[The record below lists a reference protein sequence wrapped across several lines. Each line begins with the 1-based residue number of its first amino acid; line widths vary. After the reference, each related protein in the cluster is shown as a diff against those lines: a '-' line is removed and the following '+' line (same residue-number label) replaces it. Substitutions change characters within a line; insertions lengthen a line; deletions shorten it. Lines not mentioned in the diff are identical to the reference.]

1 MIRVLCCW
9 RMPVNSTHGLYDQFA
24 ESWQRVRDV
33 LAGEDAVKAGGVRY
47 VPRLDTQTND
57 EYGDYLARGFF
68 YNATSRTVAGYLGMI
83 FRREPVVNQPGQ
95 SRSFRTGNSDGGGAD
110 FAKATTAVASS
121 VPGIAAVFDAFIED
135 VDLFGT
141 TFGSYAR
148 RLASE
153 VVSVGRGGSLVDW
166 NEGGENRAFLNFY
179 RAEDILNWRVA
190 RINGR
195 VQPTMVVLREW
206 APEVGKDE
214 FHEDLREEILVLRL
228 QQQSQA
234 AVGDGA
240 PTQPSWVYS
249 VERWRQKDRDGSR
262 NDRETEWVIM
272 SRTTPTRHGKPLSS
286 IPFVFHG
293 PTHSR
298 ADVERSP
305 IEDIVVANLDHF
317 RLNVEFKHGLH
328 FTALPTAWVSGFDKS
343 SELKVG
349 SRAAWVTETTGATA
363 GFLEFKG
370 DGLQTFERAMDRVE
384 RLLAVLGSR
393 LLESQKRVSESA
405 EALEIRQ
412 GGEASIL
419 GDLANSLSSSLTDVM
434 RWVYW
439 WHTVIPD
446 PSDVDEKTVCVK
458 LNTDFET
465 AHLNGHDLAAL
476 VSAWQAGAI
485 SRDTLLHNLRQG
497 EILPPGRSGEQELE
511 LIGRE
516 SPQRRQKDTRSET
529 GR

>member
-1 MIRVLCCW
+1 
-9 RMPVNSTHGLYDQFA
+9 MPVNSTHPLYDQFA
-24 ESWQRVRDV
+24 EAWQRVRDV

-83 FRREPVVNQPGQ
+83 FRREPVVNRPGQ
-95 SRSFRTGNSDGGGAD
+95 SSDERRVGAESGGA
-110 FAKATTAVASS
+110 SS
-121 VPGIAAVFDAFIED
+121 LPSAARDGAPALPGIVDVFDAFIED

-141 TFGSYAR
+141 TFDSYAR
-148 RLASE
+148 RLAAE
-153 VVSVGRGGSLVDW
+153 ILAVGRGGSLVDW
-166 NEGGENRAFLNFY
+166 NDGGENRAFLNFY

-206 APEVGKDE
+206 TPEMGKDE
-214 FHEDLREEILVLRL
+214 FQEELKEEILVLRL
-228 QQQSQA
+228 EHSA
-234 AVGDGA
+234 EPDADGA
-240 PTQPSWVYS
+240 ASLPRRSYV
-249 VERWRQKDRDGSR
+249 VERWRQQKKAD
-262 NDRETEWVIM
+262 NDRETEWVLM
-272 SRTTPTRHGKPLSS
+272 SRTTAMRHGKPLSS

-405 EALEIRQ
+405 EALAIRQ

-419 GDLANSLSSSLTDVM
+419 GDLANSLSASLTDVM

-446 PSDVDEKTVCVK
+446 PSDVDEETMCVK

-497 EILPPGRSGEQELE
+497 EILPPGRSDQQETE
-511 LIGRE
+511 LISTEEEVLRKAAKE
-516 SPQRRQKDTRSET
+516 AKI
-529 GR
+529 

>member
-1 MIRVLCCW
+1 ML
-9 RMPVNSTHGLYDQFA
+9 
-24 ESWQRVRDV
+24 
-33 LAGEDAVKAGGVRY
+33 
-47 VPRLDTQTND
+47 
-57 EYGDYLARGFF
+57 
-68 YNATSRTVAGYLGMI
+68 VAL
-83 FRREPVVNQPGQ
+83 VVNQPGKP
-95 SRSFRTGNSDGGGAD
+95 SGEPRR
-110 FAKATTAVASS
+110 ASS
-121 VPGIAAVFDAFIED
+121 VQGGNADGGDAPSLPGIAAVFNAFVED

-141 TFGSYAR
+141 TFGNYGR

-153 VVSVGRGGSLVDW
+153 VASVGRGETLIDW
-166 NEGGENRAFLNFY
+166 SASALAQENRAFLNFY

-206 APEVGKDE
+206 TPEVGKDE
-214 FHEDLREEILVLRL
+214 FQEELKEEILVLRL
-228 QQQSQA
+228 EQQSDK

-240 PTQPSWVYS
+240 STLPVWVYS
-249 VERWRQKDRDGSR
+249 VERWRQVQKTDKK
-262 NDRETEWVIM
+262 TEWVLM
-272 SRTTPTRHGKPLSS
+272 SRNTPTRNGKPLSS

-328 FTALPTAWVSGFDKS
+328 FTALPTAWVSGFDKA

-446 PSDVDEKTVCVK
+446 PSDVDEETVCVK

-465 AHLNGHDLAAL
+465 AHLNGNDLAAL

-497 EILPPGRSGEQELE
+497 EILPPGRSNDQELK
-511 LIGRE
+511 LV
-516 SPQRRQKDTRSET
+516 RSEPRPVLP
-529 GR
+529 GLISAAEKD

>member
-1 MIRVLCCW
+1 
-9 RMPVNSTHGLYDQFA
+9 MPVNSTHPLYDQFA

-33 LAGEDAVKAGGVRY
+33 LAGEDAIKAGGVRY

-83 FRREPVVNQPGQ
+83 FRREPVVNRPGEL
-95 SRSFRTGNSDGGGAD
+95 SNTDGGGAPSLP
-110 FAKATTAVASS
+110 AGKERTVAGGAATL
-121 VPGIAAVFDAFIED
+121 PGLAAVFDAFVED

-148 RLASE
+148 RLAAE
-153 VVSVGRGGSLVDW
+153 VVSVGRGGTLIDW

-206 APEVGKDE
+206 TPDIGKDE
-214 FHEDLREEILVLRL
+214 FQEELKEEILVLRL
-228 QQQSQA
+228 EHSA
-234 AVGDGA
+234 EPDADGA
-240 PTQPSWVYS
+240 ASLSRRSYVVQ
-249 VERWRQKDRDGSR
+249 RWRQQKKAD
-262 NDRETEWVIM
+262 NDRETEWVLM
-272 SRTTPTRHGKPLSS
+272 SRTTPMRHGKPLSS

-305 IEDIVVANLDHF
+305 IDDIVVANLDHF

-419 GDLANSLSSSLTDVM
+419 GDLANSLSASLTDVM

-446 PSDVDEKTVCVK
+446 QSDVDEETVCVK

-497 EILPPGRSGEQELE
+497 EILPPGRTAEQEVRLLAGARVGSE
-511 LIGRE
+511 RVE
-516 SPQRRQKDTRSET
+516 SAQD
-529 GR
+529 

>member
-1 MIRVLCCW
+1 M
-9 RMPVNSTHGLYDQFA
+9 YDQFA
-24 ESWQRVRDV
+24 DSWQRVRDV
-33 LAGEDAVKAGGVRY
+33 LAGEDAVKDSGVRY

-83 FRREPVVNQPGQ
+83 FRREPVVNQPKAG
-95 SRSFRTGNSDGGGAD
+95 RSTEGHKANEGPVAVPARDG
-110 FAKATTAVASS
+110 ASAL
-121 VPGIAAVFDAFIED
+121 PGIGKVFDAFGED

-153 VVSVGRGGSLVDW
+153 VVSIGRGGTLIDW
-166 NEGGENRAFLNFY
+166 NDSGENRAFLNFY

-206 APEVGKDE
+206 TPEMGKDE
-214 FHEDLREEILVLRL
+214 FQEELKEEILVLRL
-228 QQQSQA
+228 EHSA
-234 AVGDGA
+234 EPDGDGA
-240 PTQPSWVYS
+240 PSLPGRAYI
-249 VERWRQKDRDGSR
+249 VERWRQQKKAE
-262 NDRETEWVIM
+262 NDRETEWVLI
-272 SRTTPTRHGKPLSS
+272 SRNTPMRHGNPLPS

-298 ADVERSP
+298 ADMERSP
-305 IEDIVVANLDHF
+305 IDDIVVANLDHF

-405 EALEIRQ
+405 EALAIRQ

-446 PSDVDEKTVCVK
+446 PWDVDEEIVCVK

-497 EILPPGRSGEQELE
+497 EILPPGRSDQQEVE
-511 LIGRE
+511 LIRAGERE
-516 SPQRRQKDTRSET
+516 LLQKGPSGPAPAAGDLKAISKEH
-529 GR
+529 

>member
-1 MIRVLCCW
+1 
-9 RMPVNSTHGLYDQFA
+9 
-24 ESWQRVRDV
+24 
-33 LAGEDAVKAGGVRY
+33 
-47 VPRLDTQTND
+47 
-57 EYGDYLARGFF
+57 
-68 YNATSRTVAGYLGMI
+68 
-83 FRREPVVNQPGQ
+83 
-95 SRSFRTGNSDGGGAD
+95 
-110 FAKATTAVASS
+110 
-121 VPGIAAVFDAFIED
+121 
-135 VDLFGT
+135 
-141 TFGSYAR
+141 
-148 RLASE
+148 
-153 VVSVGRGGSLVDW
+153 
-166 NEGGENRAFLNFY
+166 
-179 RAEDILNWRVA
+179 
-190 RINGR
+190 
-195 VQPTMVVLREW
+195 
-206 APEVGKDE
+206 
-214 FHEDLREEILVLRL
+214 
-228 QQQSQA
+228 
-234 AVGDGA
+234 
-240 PTQPSWVYS
+240 
-249 VERWRQKDRDGSR
+249 
-262 NDRETEWVIM
+262 
-272 SRTTPTRHGKPLSS
+272 
-286 IPFVFHG
+286 VFHG

-405 EALEIRQ
+405 EALAIRQ

-419 GDLANSLSSSLTDVM
+419 GDLANSLSASLTDVM

-446 PSDVDEKTVCVK
+446 PSDVTEEVVCVK

-465 AHLNGHDLAAL
+465 AHLNGPELSAL

-497 EILPPGRSGEQELE
+497 EILPAGRSGEQEVRMIE
-511 LIGRE
+511 TD
-516 SPQRRQKDTRSET
+516 QKVLQKATERAAN
-529 GR
+529 